1 MTREE
6 MDRPD
11 SPIGWPILVGLGAV
25 VLAFMALSLAVTA
38 TGTARFAV
46 GMGYDATVG
55 YAVGG
60 IFDVA
65 KDLLPVGLLALSM
78 RRALGVAAILGVAWI
93 CLVTFSC
100 LATHAT
106 VTTAIASIERTG
118 TWKMEA
124 RSNDKAALTA
134 VERQLAALSR
144 PTPPRPSRTVREAFA
159 AERVPANVWQDSQ
172 ECKAIQDSTYFA
184 KACAQVVQLRRE
196 LAAAQDYERLSARA
210 TELRKNLAQ
219 APIVATSDPLP
230 AAFSAT
236 VGRFLPLGGTEGVA
250 LLLTMVVEIISCMGL
265 AGLTKLRGGHSGKPA
280 KGSLTSPSE
289 AVLQG
294 ERGSPPAIPR
304 ALPEAR
310 TPTLPK
316 PSPMPAA
323 PGQGRVRAHATRE
336 GSNPPSNIL
345 PMRPHPPYAD
355 APNLSPARRQG
366 GSLGELAQPT
376 AHVRKFIEE
385 RLRLTK
391 GASVAFKEL
400 RAAYE
405 SWCAVHGH
413 VLLSMPKLAAEL
425 KELGYGKRKSNGLIR
440 YCDLQLAA

>member
-1 MTREE
+1 

-11 SPIGWPILVGLGAV
+11 SPIAWPTLIGLGV
-25 VLAFMALSLAVTA
+25 VVIAFMALSLTVTA

-46 GMGYDATVG
+46 AMGYDAKVG
-55 YAVGG
+55 NAVGG

-65 KDLLPVGLLALSM
+65 KDLLPVGLLALWV

-106 VTTAIASIERTG
+106 VSTAIASIELTG
-118 TWKMEA
+118 IWKMEG

-134 VERQLAALSR
+134 IERQLAALSR
-144 PTPPRPSRTVREAFA
+144 PTPPRPSRTVREAYA

-172 ECKAIQDSTYFA
+172 ECKAIQDSAYFA

-230 AAFSAT
+230 TAFSAT
-236 VGRFLPLGGTEGVA
+236 LGRVLPIGGTEGVA
-250 LLLTMVVEIISCMGL
+250 LLLTLVVEIMSCMGL
-265 AGLTKLRGGHSGKPA
+265 AGLTKLRGGLAGKPA
-280 KGSLTSPSE
+280 KGSLTSPSDS
-289 AVLQG
+289 VLQG
-294 ERGSPPAIPR
+294 DRGSPPAIPQ

-316 PSPMPAA
+316 PSPRPGA
-323 PGQGRVRAHATRE
+323 PGRGRVRAHATRE
-336 GSNPPSNIL
+336 GSDPPSNVL
-345 PMRPHPPYAD
+345 SLRTRRP
-355 APNLSPARRQG
+355 G
-366 GSLGELAQPT
+366 GELPNTASPT
-376 AHVRKFIEE
+376 RVQGRREGGLAVVSHVPAFIQE
-385 RLRLTK
+385 RLRLMK

-425 KELGYGKRKSNGLIR
+425 KGLGYGKRKSNGLIR